1 MSQFFTFPIN
11 PFAFF
16 IWQTAPLF
24 ASRILKGDPQTKG
37 EIIKGLGNK
46 IIEFL
51 EAATE
56 SKKGSIALDTNLID
70 SGLVDSMN
78 IMALIVFLEE
88 QTGKPIPLEDLDI
101 SFFNNVASIA
111 N

>member
-1 MSQFFTFPIN
+1 MRLLI
-11 PFAFF
+11 
-16 IWQTAPLF
+16 
-24 ASRILKGDPQTKG
+24 
-37 EIIKGLGNK
+37 
-46 IIEFL
+46 FL
-51 EAATE
+51 EEATE
-56 SKKGSIALDTNLID
+56 SKKGSIALDTDLID

>member
-1 MSQFFTFPIN
+1 M
-11 PFAFF
+11 
-16 IWQTAPLF
+16 
-24 ASRILKGDPQTKG
+24 
-37 EIIKGLGNK
+37 GLGNK

-51 EAATE
+51 EEATE
-56 SKKGSIALDTNLID
+56 LKKGSIALDTDLID

-101 SFFNNVASIA
+101 SYFNNVASIA
-111 N
+111 NEFGK